1 MAVNKNINEDR
12 ARFTESVLRK
22 IIREE
27 IKGSSPK
34 ARDGRR
40 PAGAMS
46 EGQLPPAAGLGDG
59 IEEKGTSDY
68 YTLHVLH
75 SKTFEIPGRDP
86 ITVPDYETSEL
97 RARVRDGMME
107 IVSVYVPESQRGK
120 GLATKMVLRAA
131 EWGRSEG
138 LEIVSSGVYSDS
150 GRGLARSF
158 VDRGEASKI
167 AARFEGAARPRARG
181 QLSESDGSIVQL
193 PAQAVWNGGRG
204 GWEYDLPGFANWP
217 EFLRRPKSEQLA
229 WAREFAQG
237 GIREP
242 VDVTVHADGGLKF
255 QDGHHRVIAAALLG
269 GEIPARVK
277 FVNFSPDRWPDLLA
291 LLRSGYTQRDYNPQ
305 GWSLK
310 RTGVP
315 PLSVVAQGPD
325 AADDWIQSQA

>member
-1 MAVNKNINEDR
+1 MAMTKNINEDR

-27 IKGSSPK
+27 IKGSRPK
-34 ARDGRR
+34 ARDGRS
-40 PAGAMS
+40 PDAAMS
-46 EGQLPPAAGLGDG
+46 EGQLPPATGLGDG

-75 SKTFEIPGRDP
+75 SKTFEIPGRNP

-97 RARVRDGMME
+97 RARVRDGAME

-167 AARFEGAARPRARG
+167 AARLEGAARPRAKRPLG
-181 QLSESDGSIVQL
+181 ES
-193 PAQAVWNGGRG
+193 
-204 GWEYDLPGFANWP
+204 
-217 EFLRRPKSEQLA
+217 
-229 WAREFAQG
+229 
-237 GIREP
+237 
-242 VDVTVHADGGLKF
+242 
-255 QDGHHRVIAAALLG
+255 
-269 GEIPARVK
+269 
-277 FVNFSPDRWPDLLA
+277 
-291 LLRSGYTQRDYNPQ
+291 
-305 GWSLK
+305 
-310 RTGVP
+310 
-315 PLSVVAQGPD
+315 
-325 AADDWIQSQA
+325 